1 FVFWDP
7 FMIDTSNELLNP
19 VNLDCA
25 HRGQLAEL
33 AFMRKAASLGFGV
46 AKPWGEADRFDII
59 VRIGKGFL
67 RVQVKSSLST
77 PNGRNS
83 YRIKTTGGGGAYA
96 LYRRRDRL
104 SRRVCLPARRLVHFP
119 GQRSRK
125 SQVGLR
131 STGIEEIEIP
141 AIRRS
146 LGPLAPG

>member
-1 FVFWDP
+1 
-7 FMIDTSNELLNP
+7 MIDTSNELLNP

-83 YRIKTTGGGGAYA
+83 YRIKTTGVEAKI
-96 LYRRRDRL
+96 
-104 SRRVCLPARRLVHFP
+104 ARIRHIP
-119 GQRSRK
+119 PT
-125 SQVGLR
+125 R
-131 STGIEEIEIP
+131 STFSSGMSS
-141 AIRRS
+141 RS
-146 LGPLAPG
+146 TLGTFSQ